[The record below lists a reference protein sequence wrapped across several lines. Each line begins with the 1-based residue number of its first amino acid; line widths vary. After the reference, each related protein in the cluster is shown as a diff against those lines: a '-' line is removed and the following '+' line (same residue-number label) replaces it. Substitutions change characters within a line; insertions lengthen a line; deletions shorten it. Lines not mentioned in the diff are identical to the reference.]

1 MSRLYQTWS
10 ITAQLTLLYAISA
23 FTVLAL
29 ATSFLYWNFVK
40 NIEAEES
47 NFLENEYFE
56 LVEIMEKN
64 NGDREILEQEIIE
77 EAGLSRAS
85 PYFSYYLRIFG
96 PGGTVLMETPGVGHV
111 LAVPDLARAEA
122 GAAGGS
128 RISKAYSADGRHFLV
143 MAGEQ
148 ATVVAGARENW
159 YVQVALDVTR
169 EANLIQKYREQI
181 GWVLALGIVLSAL
194 IGVWVARSG
203 MKPLRDITRAAE
215 EITASRLHERIAVRG
230 WPKELDV
237 LARAFDRMLDRLQNS
252 FSRLAEFSED
262 LAHEL
267 RTPINNL
274 MGETE
279 VALAKGRT
287 PDEYRQLLES
297 SLEEFERLSRMSES
311 LLFLAR
317 ADSSQSRLKYST
329 LSVKNELEAVRD
341 FYDALAEERKVKVLC
356 HGAAEIA
363 VDQILFRRA
372 LSNLMANA
380 LKNTPSGGTV
390 TLGVRPMP
398 NRMVGVYVRDSGI
411 GIPEEHLARVFDRFY
426 QVDAARSG
434 NQGGTGLGL
443 AIVKSIMALHEG
455 VVDIQ
460 SAPGHGTVVTLQFPG
475 DV

>member
-1 MSRLYQTWS
+1 M
-10 ITAQLTLLYAISA
+10 
-23 FTVLAL
+23 
-29 ATSFLYWNFVK
+29 
-40 NIEAEES
+40 
-47 NFLENEYFE
+47 
-56 LVEIMEKN
+56 
-64 NGDREILEQEIIE
+64 
-77 EAGLSRAS
+77 AS
-85 PYFSYYLRIFG
+85 
-96 PGGTVLMETPGVGHV
+96 
-111 LAVPDLARAEA
+111 
-122 GAAGGS
+122 GAAVAES
-128 RISKAYSADGRHFLV
+128 RKSKAFSAAGRHFLLLTGRQLASV
-143 MAGEQ
+143 PEGR
-148 ATVVAGARENW
+148 GSW
-159 YVQVALDVTR
+159 YLQVALDVTG
-169 EANLIQKYREQI
+169 ETNLIRNYREQL

-194 IGVWVARSG
+194 IGIWVSRSCLQ
-203 MKPLRDITRAAE
+203 PLRDIARAAE

-317 ADSSQSRLKYST
+317 ADSSQSRLQCSMV
-329 LSVKNELEAVRD
+329 SVKSELEAVRD

-356 HGAAEIA
+356 QGEAEMS

-380 LKNTPSGGTV
+380 LNNTPPGGTV
-390 TLGVRPMP
+390 TLGVRPSQEHTMD
-398 NRMVGVYVRDSGI
+398 VYVRDSGI

-434 NQGGTGLGL
+434 SQEGTGLGL

-455 VVDIQ
+455 TVEIQ
-460 SAPGHGTVVTLQFPG
+460 SAPGHGTVVTLHFPATG
-475 DV
+475 V